1 MNEGITFVKK
11 ESDYDQ
17 VNPGIHNA
25 KVVDVEVGETKY
37 GMSTKLVLLT
47 NQKDRNNGLIDIWAY
62 ASGTSPTPK
71 NKLGRWIQAIMAC
84 KSFNDIPDTLT
95 ANDLMDQLVR
105 IKVVEYTVDDGIR
118 TKVEEILPFEGE
130 EQQPEET
137 ATQSELVFDIG
148 SGKETPASGA
158 GQQDDDVPF

>member
-1 MNEGITFVKK
+1 MEGITFTKK

-17 VNPGIHNA
+17 VPAGIHNA

-47 NQKDRNNGLIDIWAY
+47 NQKDRNNALLDIWAY
-62 ASGTSPTPK
+62 ASGTNPTPK

-105 IKVVEYTVDDGIR
+105 IKVVEYTVDDGVR
-118 TKVEEILPFEGE
+118 TKVEEVLPFEGE
-130 EQQPEET
+130 DQKSGEA

-148 SGKETPASGA
+148 SGKESPAPGA
-158 GQQDDDVPF
+158 QQQDDDIPF